1 MGNIME
7 DSRLLYYHMS
17 DDVTVVRCPMQGDE
31 GARVEARIVMAPE
44 PIEFPDGRASK
55 LVICVST
62 INRYSH
68 WGTLYSIYQHFSDN
82 EYVRQVMEE
91 SGCA

>member
-1 MGNIME
+1 
-7 DSRLLYYHMS
+7 
-17 DDVTVVRCPMQGDE
+17 
-31 GARVEARIVMAPE
+31 MAPE